1 MDNHPNVS
9 FYYYYYYLLDKIT
22 QTMLFY
28 NLKNMFARYNV
39 ACRVHDVCVAC
50 YQEEEEVEAP
60 EQELEEEV
68 LEEWGER
75 EGDEI
80 SVDSEIELSD
90 TWWNLLD
97 QVGRLGINNPSP
109 LSV

>member
-1 MDNHPNVS
+1 
-9 FYYYYYYLLDKIT
+9 
-22 QTMLFY
+22 MLFCNIF
-28 NLKNMFARYNV
+28 NLIKNIFALYNV

-50 YQEEEEVEAP
+50 SQEEEEVEAP

-97 QVGRLGINNPSP
+97 QVGRSGIRESES
-109 LSV
+109 LTSVDSGRTLYITL